1 MKPGMFSNWKE
12 CIIKLSVMVLW
23 VVCVGSMVL
32 WAMGKLSL
40 TGR

>member
-1 MKPGMFSNWKE
+1 
-12 CIIKLSVMVLW
+12 VMVLW
-23 VVCVGSMVL
+23 VVCVGSMAL

>member
-12 CIIKLSVMVLW
+12 CLIKLSVMVLW
-23 VVCVGSMVL
+23 VVCVGSMAL